1 MGTVPVTL
9 QISTP
14 GRKEMKTNW
23 EHQKKAITTDQKY
36 RTDDEHMHEQDKQ
49 NLKES
54 EVNSGTVPKPAE
66 KTADK
71 KV

>member
-1 MGTVPVTL
+1 
-9 QISTP
+9 
-14 GRKEMKTNW
+14 MKTNW